1 MLRKNFIIKIN
12 MKGGEKMSDI
22 STTDTSKALI
32 RLTNREKEIMDILW
46 SSTKSLVAS
55 DIAKQGENMSLN
67 TVQAILR
74 KLLQH
79 KLIKVDDIVYSGT
92 VLTRA
97 YVATISKESFEI
109 QRLLS
114 EQKNLSASRFVATFL
129 ENEADPQK
137 KLEEINNIEELL
149 RTKKKELLGE

>member
-97 YVATISKESFEI
+97 YVAAISKESFEI

>member
-97 YVATISKESFEI
+97 YVAAISKESFEI

-129 ENEADPQK
+129 ENEANPQK

>member
-1 MLRKNFIIKIN
+1 

-97 YVATISKESFEI
+97 YVAAISKESFEI